1 MWRIIRRCLGREAS
15 NSVEPTTEP
24 TANPQGTREPET
36 TLLYLRIPL
45 RQPTESSAVNVPLPH
60 AASETVESETVESE
74 TVESETVA
82 SETAA
87 ARREVPRPSRPDQ
100 VAARRRARQQRVLRF
115 AKHFTGMEPREARI
129 LIAMHRRSPHVLARE
144 SAAVLKRD
152 WERFL
157 LSSAGQ
163 RLAAGSEVPDIARL
177 RNWITLA
184 RLKVAEAAARK
195 QTRGPSVTP
204 PAGGPL

>member
-24 TANPQGTREPET
+24 TANPKGTREPET

-45 RQPTESSAVNVPLPH
+45 RQPAESSAVNVPLPH
-60 AASETVESETVESE
+60 VASEAVASEA
-74 TVESETVA
+74 VA

-87 ARREVPRPSRPDQ
+87 PRREVPRPPRPDQ